1 MGWGLKMAHKNKIP
15 NKYKVKFFDE
25 FNHPIGTFKDN
36 NILKLEKSVIK
47 MFKKIK

>member
-1 MGWGLKMAHKNKIP
+1 MAHKKPIDNKF
-15 NKYKVKFFDE
+15 KVKFFDE

-36 NILKLEKSVIK
+36 NVMKLQKSVNK